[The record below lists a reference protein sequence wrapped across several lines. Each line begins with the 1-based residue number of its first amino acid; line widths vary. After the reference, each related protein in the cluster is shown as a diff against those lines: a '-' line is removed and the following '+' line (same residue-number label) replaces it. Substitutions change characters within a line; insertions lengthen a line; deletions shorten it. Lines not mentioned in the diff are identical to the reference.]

1 MTDEQ
6 YEKAGKLKDERHG
19 IKRELKIWE
28 TELTKPSEMG
38 YLQGWNNFHPTE
50 LKTKMPVEIFDAC
63 RTATMN
69 ALKLRLTEIE
79 AEFEE
84 L

>member
-6 YEKAGKLKDERHG
+6 YRKAGKMKDERHD
-19 IKRELKIWE
+19 IKRELEVWE
-28 TELTKPSEMG
+28 KELTKPSKMG
-38 YLQGWNNFHPTE
+38 YLQGWNNLHPTE
-50 LKTKMPVEIFDAC
+50 LETKMPVEIFDAC

-79 AEFEE
+79 SEFAE